1 MAAAHDRRL
10 RSLCRQLHPEPA
22 ADGGAPF
29 APEPALPGGQV
40 LPLWPPGSP
49 FLDSARVHEP
59 EEYNP
64 NAAGSVPDG
73 VINQVRGV
81 HNPSMEVH
89 LAQGGG
95 GAAVIVVP
103 GGGHN
108 VLNLA
113 GGGTN
118 FVPFFQNYNVS
129 TIVLRPRLRIDRYN
143 MTTDAVFDAQQA
155 IRIVRAHAEEWG
167 LDPHKIGMLGFSAGA
182 ELTAAAALEYDAFDA
197 VRSQPPP
204 APSAAHVWWRLLP
217 APRAVSLMTL

>member
-1 MAAAHDRRL
+1 MPAAHDRRL
-10 RSLCRQLHPEPA
+10 RSLCRQLARPDPA
-22 ADGGAPF
+22 ADGGAPSF
-29 APEPALPGGQV
+29 VPEPALPGGKV

-118 FVPFFQNYNVS
+118 FVPFFQNFNVS
-129 TIVLRPRLRIDRYN
+129 TIVLRPRLRIDGYT
-143 MTTDAVFDAQQA
+143 MTTDAVYDAQQA
-155 IRIVRAHAEEWG
+155 IRLVRAHAEEWG
-167 LDPHKIGMLGFSAGA
+167 IDPRKIGMLGFSAGA

-197 VRSQPPP
+197 VRPP
-204 APSAAHVWWRLLP
+204 APP
-217 APRAVSLMTL
+217 APAPVPP